1 MYWRRSMRALE
12 YLLALGIILAWSSP
26 AVLAVN
32 LAGTW
37 ESKYNFG
44 PGEEVMTAEIQQV
57 GNNLIGSYTVTPSSG
72 DKYSGIIFGSLEGD
86 KVWAYYLAEKRQG
99 GPDASIALAEI
110 SIEDSNTLKGT
121 FNYQDT
127 DMIGISAAPF
137 EAHRI

>member
-1 MYWRRSMRALE
+1 MYLRRSMRALE
-12 YLLALGIILAWSSP
+12 YLLVLGTILAWSSS
-26 AVLAVN
+26 AVLAVD
-32 LAGTW
+32 LTGTW

-57 GNNLIGSYTVTPSSG
+57 GNNILGSFTVTPSTG
-72 DKYSGIIFGSLEGD
+72 NKYSGIIFGSLEGD
-86 KVWAYYLAEKRQG
+86 NVWAYYLVENREG
-99 GPDASIALAEI
+99 GPDASVALAEI

-127 DMIGISAAPF
+127 SMIGISGAPF